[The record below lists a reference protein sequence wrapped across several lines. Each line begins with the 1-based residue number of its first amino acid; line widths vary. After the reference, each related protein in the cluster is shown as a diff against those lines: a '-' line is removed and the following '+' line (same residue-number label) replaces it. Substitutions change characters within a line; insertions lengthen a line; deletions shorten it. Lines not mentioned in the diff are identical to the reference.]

1 MVLLSFA
8 FFENVSF
15 PLRLF
20 PCLREYIYKKRMS
33 EVFPSDIRFSFYHH
47 NNYLC
52 IGGFSLHFN
61 LLYHDCTI
69 LACGFMK
76 QRGVLFPLKF
86 EKSLF
91 PQGFTGIYAS
101 LWIYEIRSN
110 SSDT

>member
-52 IGGFSLHFN
+52 IGEAFP
-61 LLYHDCTI
+61 CT
-69 LACGFMK
+69 
-76 QRGVLFPLKF
+76 
-86 EKSLF
+86 S
-91 PQGFTGIYAS
+91 IYCTTTVPFWRAA
-101 LWIYEIRSN
+101 L
-110 SSDT
+110 

>member
-1 MVLLSFA
+1 MALLSFA

-33 EVFPSDIRFSFYHH
+33 EVFPPDIRFSFYHH

-61 LLYHDCTI
+61 LLYHDCTV

-86 EKSLF
+86 EKILF
-91 PQGFTGIYAS
+91 T
-101 LWIYEIRSN
+101 
-110 SSDT
+110 